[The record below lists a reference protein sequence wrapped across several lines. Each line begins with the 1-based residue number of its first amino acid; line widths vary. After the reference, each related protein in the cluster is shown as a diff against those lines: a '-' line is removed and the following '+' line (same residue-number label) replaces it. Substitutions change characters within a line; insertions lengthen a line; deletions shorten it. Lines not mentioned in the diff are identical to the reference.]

1 MAKKKKRKQKPTTVT
16 TNTKQSTETNQEKI
30 VNTLAQQNNK
40 MDEITAYLKA
50 QNSKNLKHILSWLV
64 PVVISI
70 VSLVASMCIFFDTKK
85 TTETMYLDTK
95 RTTEIMN
102 KMSIKNAP
110 IDYKLN
116 KVEIEKASDKTSI
129 KLSDEGIGTFNTSVN
144 LSIESQNKQGQIKR
158 AYLIQNQ
165 VNEKISRGNFIYL
178 GNNGP
183 LKKKINVLTPGN
195 KILRVLPLYLLIEDY
210 NGNVSL
216 DYIRIHYAPTE
227 MALILTSKSVQ
238 MDDGVYIGD
247 TAFFPYFFPYTEYK
261 QIDYSAL
268 MDSSYFQK
276 TNRKLEESLKTYKN
290 KVKHQYEL
298 LTNDSKSIYSKGME
312 YFLNEKIDFI
322 SQNDVLADVKAI
334 KELYAQYYSN

>member
-1 MAKKKKRKQKPTTVT
+1 MAKKKKRKQKSTTGT
-16 TNTKQSTETNQEKI
+16 PNIKQSTDTNQENI
-30 VNTLAQQNNK
+30 LRILRQQNKNIE
-40 MDEITAYLKA
+40 EITNHLK
-50 QNSKNLKHILSWLV
+50 QQSSKKSRLIW
-64 PVVISI
+64 VIPLIISL
-70 VSLVASMCIFFDTKK
+70 VSLVASIWIFFDTKK

-116 KVEIEKASDKTSI
+116 NVEIEKASDAISI
-129 KLSDEGIGTFNTSVN
+129 KLSDEGIGTFNTRVN
-144 LSIESQNKQGQIKR
+144 LSIESQKKQGQIKR
-158 AYLIQNQ
+158 AYLIQKQ

-210 NGNVSL
+210 NGNVSI
-216 DYIRIHYAPTE
+216 DYIRIHYAPSE

-238 MDDGVYIGD
+238 MDDAVYIGD
-247 TAFFPYFFPYTEYK
+247 TAFFPYFSPYTEYK

-290 KVKHQYEL
+290 EIKNQYEL
-298 LTNDSKSIYSKGME
+298 LTNDSKDTYSKGIN
-312 YFLNEKIDFI
+312 YFLNEKVDPI
-322 SQNDVLADVKAI
+322 SQNDVLTDVKAI

>member
-1 MAKKKKRKQKPTTVT
+1 MTGRFTMAKKKKRKQKPTTVT
-16 TNTKQSTETNQEKI
+16 TNTKQSIDTNQENILK
-30 VNTLAQQNNK
+30 TLKQQNKNIE
-40 MDEITAYLKA
+40 EIKNHIK
-50 QNSKNLKHILSWLV
+50 QKSSKKSKLIW
-64 PVVISI
+64 VIPLIISL
-70 VSLVASMCIFFDTKK
+70 VSLVASIWIFFDTKK
-85 TTETMYLDTK
+85 
-95 RTTEIMN
+95 TTEIMN

-116 KVEIEKASDKTSI
+116 KVEIEKASNKTSI

-210 NGNVSL
+210 NGNVSI

-227 MALILTSKSVQ
+227 MALILTSKSIQ

-290 KVKHQYEL
+290 KVKYQYEL
-298 LTNDSKSIYSKGME
+298 LTNGSKSIYSKGMD